1 MKQSQGVDLGP
12 YTGTQ
17 SHKQEIYYKVQN
29 NVEDRLLSMYF
40 LSCIKL
46 FTFIRLAVVD
56 IMSFVALLF

>member
-1 MKQSQGVDLGP
+1 MKQSQGMDLGL

-40 LSCIKL
+40 YHALSCSHL
-46 FTFIRLAVVD
+46 YV
-56 IMSFVALLF
+56 